1 MKRKVLLTTFV
12 LFLCIIGIYA
22 QPDPDCPPYPAADG
36 CGFAD
41 PDCENGLDGY
51 CSTLMPQDQITEN
64 IPGCGGSAVLN
75 NDDWIAFYAGTTTI
89 TVVITPS
96 NCQSGG
102 GNQGIQAGFYAA
114 CDDLGGV
121 NMDGLASQPLSLQCG
136 CTTGPVTLDFNNFV
150 VGQTYYIMIDGCG
163 GDICDYVINVT
174 QGSTVPSPPLNPSQI
189 TGPTTI
195 CPGAIVSYSTDAIFG
210 IPYFV
215 WTVVG
220 GTIIGNPN
228 ANPVQVQWNS
238 SGSISVYGENDCFT
252 TESVSLDVNVEVPP
266 PGNDEGEY
274 CAGSQYIYPG
284 NGNPYTA
291 GTYDIDFP
299 GAGNLGCDSSVNL
312 VVIEHPTPFIDII
325 ETICEGE
332 EIIVG
337 GVPYNTT
344 GNWNIVL
351 ETSFGCDSTIYL
363 DLTVLDPYSFVLEP
377 DPITCTVEQ
386 VVING
391 GLSMGDA
398 YEWYTFDGCIEGA
411 TNFPTVTASCEGT
424 YCLIVTSFGMN
435 QGNQVECTEEFC
447 MDVIEDNNG
456 PDLEVDGTDVLC
468 ESNDDGTATV
478 TVTGGA
484 PAPFIYVWNTTPI
497 QPTQT
502 ATGLSGGTYCVTV
515 TSIGNGCTSE
525 ACYNVSAPPA
535 IGIDIVSDD
544 ILCNGED
551 SGSATA
557 IADGGAGGFSFAWD
571 TNPIETTATINGLS
585 AGTYTV
591 TVTDANECTEESS
604 VVITEP
610 AAFDVNLSTNDALCN
625 GGSSGSATISVSGG
639 AGLLTYL
646 WSPGGQDTDTA
657 VNLTAGDYTVLVT
670 DENGC
675 TVEETVTITE
685 PPAITLQTS
694 NTETSCNNTP
704 DGSATVMPSG
714 GTGGYT
720 YLWTPGNQETPTA
733 DNLTSGDYTVVVTDD
748 NDCTATAIV
757 TVSSPNGMTVNP
769 SFTNASCNGGA
780 DGSATVTTSG
790 GTPDY
795 QYTWDTSPV
804 QITPTATG
812 LSAGTYNVT
821 IEDMNGCEEYE
832 TFVITEPTAV
842 TLSSTT
848 TDALCNEDANGSA
861 TVTPSGGTGD
871 YDYEWD
877 TTPEQITATATGL
890 GAGSYTVLVT
900 DDNGCTATETV
911 MISEPAVLSLT
922 TNQTDALCNQSADGT
937 ATVAPSG
944 GTGPYS
950 YAWTGGQ
957 VDATAIDLL
966 AGNYTVIVEDANG
979 CTEEASVIIEEPE
992 ALALSLTGVDP
1003 DCNQS
1008 LNGTATVTPSGGTG
1022 AYTYLWD
1029 DGQTTSTATGLDG
1042 GTIGVVV
1049 TDANGCSETE
1059 SINLIAPPALSLMT
1073 SQENIL
1079 CFGEETGT
1087 AMVTPNG
1094 GTGPY
1099 TYQWDDNASQNTA
1112 TAINL
1117 AAGTY
1122 TPTVTDANDCT
1133 AEITVDLTEPTA
1145 ALAATGTSTDALCG
1159 QDDGT
1164 IDLTVTGGTPPYTYE
1179 WSNNDTNQDPQ
1190 NLGPGTYSVVI
1201 TDANGCTFT
1210 TSVQVS
1216 TPSGLEA
1223 LVSVTD
1229 ANCNGESNGQVDIT
1243 VNGGVTPYDYQ
1254 WSDPTYNG
1262 QQDLVDVLAGNYMLT
1277 LTDADGCT
1285 VTASAIVG
1293 QPALLTGTATP
1304 SQASCGGSDG
1314 SISLVVSGGTT
1325 PYGFEWENDVTGE
1338 TYPNQS
1344 PNGLPQGNYTGVVT
1358 DDNGCSITLTASVTV
1373 PDGPVAN
1380 ISAVN
1385 LSCFEDNSGSI
1396 EVTVVGGDTPY
1407 TYEWNDAAYNGQEDL
1422 SDIPAGIWE
1431 VLITDDNSCSTTVMI
1446 EVTQPELLEVSATM
1460 TPVIC
1465 FGENSGTV
1473 SAIATGGTGISTF
1486 VWDVD
1491 PNAAQAG
1498 IYNVVA
1504 TDENGCTAETSV
1516 EVTEPAELMAT
1527 ATAIDVDCNGAS
1539 TGSLLSNVTGGTGP
1553 YSYAWSGGLTDANP
1567 IDVPANIYTLIV
1579 TDFNGCT
1586 IFAQTEVEE
1595 PEILNA
1601 SSTFVESTC
1610 GEANGSINLTVT
1622 GGVSPYSYL
1631 WSNTDTN
1638 EDPQDL
1644 VPGNYIVT
1652 VTDANDCTTV
1662 YGQTVTTPSALGIS
1676 GTGADVAC
1684 YEGSDGSTNITVT
1697 GGTPPFSYL
1706 WDDPANQT
1714 LEDAVNLTAGTYT
1727 VTVTDDNG
1735 CTISTSIIISEPPPF
1750 EATSLGATSVSC
1762 NGGNDGSIVI
1772 TVSGGTAPYL
1782 SYQWD
1787 NTTQMI
1793 PDPDGL
1799 SAGSYTLTVTDSQ
1812 GCTAVSETITIV
1824 EPDAMI
1830 LTTSTVAAACN
1841 GSSDGSIELTVMGGT
1856 EPYTYNWN
1864 GGTYVDEDPANIPAG
1879 QYTVIVTDAEGCTQT
1894 TATTVDQ
1901 PQALEIVIDNV
1912 SNYGGYNV
1920 TCWNT
1925 TDGTAEAI
1933 ASGGTEPFSY
1943 AWSNGMNTGQ
1953 IDDLA
1958 PGTYMV
1964 TVTDAEGCTNTN
1976 QVSLTAPQ
1984 EIVATAAAVA
1994 ADCYGESDGQV
2005 IVTSVS
2011 GGAAPYMY
2019 SIGASLSPVNQF
2031 VNLPAGEYDVTVED
2045 VNGCQWTTM
2054 VEVTEPEEF
2063 VVDLGEDEE
2072 ILLGDSVQLLPLL
2085 YPGGSVVDTFVWKER
2100 EVIEFEPW
2108 VTPTETQTYSIVVT
2122 NQSGCKAED
2131 IILVRVKKERL
2142 VYIPNTFTPNND
2154 GFNDIFWI
2162 QTGRGVAS
2170 LNNFR
2175 IFSRWGELVYEH
2187 LNPQVGITYADPENG
2202 WDGKLNGEPMNPGV
2216 FVYVVEVTFID
2227 GRVEI
2232 YKGDVTLKK

>member
-1 MKRKVLLTTFV
+1 MKAPLLFILVFGFYFFAYTQSPPCDCTLTQGDFSSPLPFMSTNSTAV
-12 LFLCIIGIYA
+12 NFYAYGNPIGASANTGLELGETLLVMLHEDTNTGNTSLIVILDIGNDATGGDVDMTVNCLPDSAAVALQDDGGELFGS
-22 QPDPDCPPYPAADG
+22 PPTITGDYFWSPCCTDGGVISGVG
-36 CGFAD
+36 CGNTITINPTINSGINFFSLVYGTPGNPTYINMPDIQCPITINCGGVSCCDDAFDFSAVTQD
-41 PDCENGLDGY
+41 PNCENSNDGSIDLETDCATTPTFQWSNNATTEDVSGLGPGTYSVTITDVNNCSQTSSYTLTAGSSPQPVISGPTEFCEGEEIVLSVIGAYPGY
-51 CSTLMPQDQITEN
+51 LWT
-64 IPGCGGSAVLN
+64 GGS
-75 NDDWIAFYAGTTTI
+75 
-89 TVVITPS
+89 
-96 NCQSGG
+96 
-102 GNQGIQAGFYAA
+102 
-114 CDDLGGV
+114 
-121 NMDGLASQPLSLQCG
+121 
-136 CTTGPVTLDFNNFV
+136 
-150 VGQTYYIMIDGCG
+150 
-163 GDICDYVINVT
+163 
-174 QGSTVPSPPLNPSQI
+174 
-189 TGPTTI
+189 TGPTLTVDD
-195 CPGAIVSYSTDAIFG
+195 PGDYSVIVTDGSGCTGTDF
-210 IPYFV
+210 Y
-215 WTVVG
+215 TV
-220 GTIIGNPN
+220 TE
-228 ANPVQVQWNS
+228 NPVPIVDD
-238 SGSISVYGENDCFT
+238 Y
-252 TESVSLDVNVEVPP
+252 
-266 PGNDEGEY
+266 GEY
-274 CAGSQYIYPG
+274 CEGAAYFYPG
-284 NGNPYTA
+284 NAQTYTQ
-291 GTYDIDFP
+291 GDYTITYSN
-299 GAGNLGCDSSVNL
+299 GSSLGCDSIVML
-312 VVIEHPTPFIDII
+312 HVIEHPTEVVDII
-325 ETICEGE
+325 RTICEGE
-332 EIIVG
+332 EVIINF
-337 GVPYNTT
+337 VPYTQTGFYTIDLQTT
-344 GNWNIVL
+344 
-351 ETSFGCDSTIYL
+351 FGCDSTIFL
-363 DLTVLDPYSFVLEP
+363 DLTVLNPEAIIEPPDTWGCNVTQVLI
-377 DPITCTVEQ
+377 D
-386 VVING
+386 G
-391 GLSMGDA
+391 SMSMGGS
-398 YEWYTFDGCIEGA
+398 FDWSTDVGFICSGNGTPVIIACLPG
-411 TNFPTVTASCEGT
+411 NYCLTVTSYGLDQGQ
-424 YCLIVTSFGMN
+424 LI
-435 QGNQVECTEEFC
+435 ECTDEMCVE
-447 MDVIEDNNG
+447 VVEDNNTPVLFISNVEDETCTDANDG
-456 PDLEVDGTDVLC
+456 SATVEVSSGGVPPFITTWNSSPIQLGETVTDLPCGQVC
-468 ESNDDGTATV
+468 ATV
-478 TVTGGA
+478 TGA
-484 PAPFIYVWNTTPI
+484 
-497 QPTQT
+497 
-502 ATGLSGGTYCVTV
+502 
-515 TSIGNGCTSE
+515 NGCSE
-525 ACYNVSAPPA
+525 TICVMINCPES
-535 IGIDIVSDD
+535 IVLSTTGDD
-544 ILCNGED
+544 VLCNGED

-804 QITPTATG
+804 QTTETATG

-937 ATVAPSG
+937 ATVVPSG

-1008 LNGTATVTPSGGTG
+1008 LNGTATVAPSGGTG

-1029 DGQTTSTATGLDG
+1029 DGQSTSTAIGLDG
-1042 GTIGVVV
+1042 GLIGVVV

-1087 AMVTPNG
+1087 ATVTPNG

-1396 EVTVVGGDTPY
+1396 EVTVVGGEMPY

-1446 EVTQPELLEVSATM
+1446 EVTQP
-1460 TPVIC
+1460 
-1465 FGENSGTV
+1465 
-1473 SAIATGGTGISTF
+1473 
-1486 VWDVD
+1486 
-1491 PNAAQAG
+1491 
-1498 IYNVVA
+1498 
-1504 TDENGCTAETSV
+1504 
-1516 EVTEPAELMAT
+1516 
-1527 ATAIDVDCNGAS
+1527 
-1539 TGSLLSNVTGGTGP
+1539 
-1553 YSYAWSGGLTDANP
+1553 
-1567 IDVPANIYTLIV
+1567 
-1579 TDFNGCT
+1579 
-1586 IFAQTEVEE
+1586 
-1595 PEILNA
+1595 
-1601 SSTFVESTC
+1601 
-1610 GEANGSINLTVT
+1610 
-1622 GGVSPYSYL
+1622 
-1631 WSNTDTN
+1631 
-1638 EDPQDL
+1638 
-1644 VPGNYIVT
+1644 
-1652 VTDANDCTTV
+1652 
-1662 YGQTVTTPSALGIS
+1662 
-1676 GTGADVAC
+1676 
-1684 YEGSDGSTNITVT
+1684 
-1697 GGTPPFSYL
+1697 PPL
-1706 WDDPANQT
+1706 
-1714 LEDAVNLTAGTYT
+1714 
-1727 VTVTDDNG
+1727 
-1735 CTISTSIIISEPPPF
+1735 
-1750 EATSLGATSVSC
+1750 EATSLGATSVTC
-1762 NGGNDGSIVI
+1762 NGDNNGSIVI
-1772 TVSGGTAPYL
+1772 SVSGGTLPYV

-1787 NTTQMI
+1787 NTSQMI

-1812 GCTAVSETITIV
+1812 GCTTLSETIIIT
-1824 EPDAMI
+1824 EPEALV
-1830 LTTSTVAAACN
+1830 LTTTTVAAACN

-1856 EPYTYNWN
+1856 TPYSYSWN
-1864 GGTYVDEDPANIPAG
+1864 NGAYTDEDLLNIPAG
-1879 QYTVIVTDAEGCTQT
+1879 QYSIVVTDAEGCTQT
-1894 TATTVDQ
+1894 TAATVDQ

-1920 TCWNT
+1920 TCWNA

-1943 AWSNGMNTGQ
+1943 AWSNGMNAGPIEGLT
-1953 IDDLA
+1953 
-1958 PGTYMV
+1958 PGVYTV
-1964 TVTDAEGCTNTN
+1964 TVTDTEGCTNTS
-1976 QVSLTAPQ
+1976 QVNLTAPQ
-1984 EIVATAAAVA
+1984 PIEAMVEALA

-2011 GGAAPYMY
+2011 GGAAPFMY
-2019 SIGASLSPVNQF
+2019 SIGGSLSPMNQF
-2031 VNLPAGEYDVTVED
+2031 LNLPEGEYEVTVED

-2063 VVDLGEDEE
+2063 VVDLGADIE
-2072 ILLGDSVQLLPLL
+2072 ILLGDSTQLQPLL

-2108 VTPTETQTYSIVVT
+2108 VIPTETQSYTIVVT
-2122 NQSGCKAED
+2122 NQGGCKAED
-2131 IILVRVKKERL
+2131 MILVRVKKERL

-2170 LNNFR
+2170 INNFR
-2175 IFSRWGELVYEH
+2175 IFSRWGELVYEN
-2187 LNPQVGITYADPENG
+2187 LSPQLGITYADPENG